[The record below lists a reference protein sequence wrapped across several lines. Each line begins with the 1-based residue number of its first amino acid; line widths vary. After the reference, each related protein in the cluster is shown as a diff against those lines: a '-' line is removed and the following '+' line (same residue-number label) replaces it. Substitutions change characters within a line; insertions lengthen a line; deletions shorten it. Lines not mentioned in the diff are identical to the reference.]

1 MFLKKVLFIF
11 FFLLL
16 FSNVNAIENKIL
28 IKIDSKIITSIDI
41 FKETQYLIAI
51 NKDIKKLSKN
61 KIFEIAKNSLIKKTI
76 KKNEILK
83 FVKDITL
90 DEKFTDELI
99 KSNSLKLGFSSLN
112 DFQKHLM
119 NFDIEIETLRERLT
133 TEVLWNELIV
143 KKYSNQLTIDKER
156 IKKEILSNGKKIKS
170 YLLSEIVFNL
180 PMGSN
185 IEEKFQKI
193 ENEISKN
200 GFDNAALIYSISD
213 SSSSGGKLGWIKETS
228 LNKVINEKIVNLKK
242 GQHTQPIVISGGFL
256 LLKVEDIKIIDQQL
270 DLQKEVEK
278 RIISEKNQ
286 QLNRFSLMYYNKIK
300 KDVNIDEL

>member
-28 IKIDSKIITSIDI
+28 IKVDNKIITSIDI

-76 KKNEILK
+76 KQNEILK
-83 FVKDITL
+83 FVKDINL

-119 NFDIEIETLRERLT
+119 NFDIKIETLRERLT

-300 KDVNIDEL
+300 KNVNIDEL

>member
-28 IKIDSKIITSIDI
+28 IKVDNKIITSIDI

-76 KKNEILK
+76 KQNEILK
-83 FVKDITL
+83 FVKDINL

-119 NFDIEIETLRERLT
+119 NFDIKIETLRERLT

-228 LNKVINEKIVNLKK
+228 LNKVIKEKIVNLKK
-242 GQHTQPIVISGGFL
+242 GQHTQPIIISSGFL

-286 QLNRFSLMYYNKIK
+286 QLNQFSLMYYNKIK
-300 KDVNIDEL
+300 KNVNIDEL

>member
-1 MFLKKVLFIF
+1 MFLKKILFIF

-28 IKIDSKIITSIDI
+28 IKIDNKIITTIDI

-61 KIFEIAKNSLIKKTI
+61 KIFKIAKNSLIKKTI
-76 KKNEILK
+76 KQNEILK
-83 FVKDITL
+83 FVKNMTL

-112 DFQKHLM
+112 AFENHLM
-119 NFDIEIETLRERLT
+119 NFDIKIETLRKRLT
-133 TEVLWNELIV
+133 TELLWNELIL
-143 KKYSNQLTIDKER
+143 KKYSNQLTIDEDR

-180 PMGSN
+180 PIGST
-185 IEEKFQKI
+185 IDEKFQII
-193 ENEISKN
+193 ENEISKT
-200 GFDNAALIYSISD
+200 GFDNAALIYSVSD

-228 LNKVINEKIVNLKK
+228 LNKVIKEKIVNLKK
-242 GQHTQPIVISGGFL
+242 GQHTQPIIISGGFL
-256 LLKVEDIKIIDQQL
+256 LLKIEDIKIIEQQL
-270 DLQKEVEK
+270 DLQKEVKK
-278 RIISEKNQ
+278 RIINEKNQ
-286 QLNRFSLMYYNKIK
+286 QLNQFSLMYYNRIK
-300 KDVNIDEL
+300 KNVNIDEL

>member
-1 MFLKKVLFIF
+1 
-11 FFLLL
+11 
-16 FSNVNAIENKIL
+16 
-28 IKIDSKIITSIDI
+28 
-41 FKETQYLIAI
+41 
-51 NKDIKKLSKN
+51 
-61 KIFEIAKNSLIKKTI
+61 
-76 KKNEILK
+76 
-83 FVKDITL
+83 
-90 DEKFTDELI
+90 
-99 KSNSLKLGFSSLN
+99 LKLGFSSLN

-119 NFDIEIETLRERLT
+119 NFDIKIETLRERLT

-156 IKKEILSNGKKIKS
+156 IKREILSNGKKIKS

-180 PMGSN
+180 LMGSN
-185 IEEKFQKI
+185 IEEKFKKI

-228 LNKVINEKIVNLKK
+228 LNKVIKEKIVNLKK
-242 GQHTQPIVISGGFL
+242 GQHTQPIIISSGFL

-286 QLNRFSLMYYNKIK
+286 QLNQFSLMYYNKIK
-300 KDVNIDEL
+300 KNVNIDEL